1 MSDLGRRD
9 IHDKAKS
16 KIKPDS
22 QKTLFEQTKD
32 KIANAADDLAGKGT
46 SELRILTIKISTK
59 PDVLCLGP
67 CHGLKQLD
75 LSDIKIQAPKS
86 VPWTNLGLLKAYPE
100 NI

>member
-46 SELRILTIKISTK
+46 SEYDKSIPQKA
-59 PDVLCLGP
+59 
-67 CHGLKQLD
+67 
-75 LSDIKIQAPKS
+75 SDTVFGSK
-86 VPWTNLGLLKAYPE
+86 
-100 NI
+100 